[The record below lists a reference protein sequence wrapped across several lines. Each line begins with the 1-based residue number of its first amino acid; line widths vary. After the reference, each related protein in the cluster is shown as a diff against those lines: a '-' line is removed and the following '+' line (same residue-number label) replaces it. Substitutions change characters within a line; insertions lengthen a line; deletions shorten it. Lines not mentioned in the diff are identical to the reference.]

1 MCETD
6 EHREATVE
14 ERIICEVEEED
25 KDASRSS
32 LLSYDDGNTF
42 SRRGRRLRTHL
53 SVAAVAAHT
62 VVPRRQHM
70 SPSRRRRRQ
79 PATVHILGAAVSTSQ
94 DLQLNAF
101 PCCDPRL
108 FCSSTPTGHFAGL
121 RPCRQWGCSFL
132 YPLSFVCDRRV
143 IKRINILCK

>member
-1 MCETD
+1 MNTGKLQLKRGSYVRWRRRTKM
-6 EHREATVE
+6 HPEAPYCRTTTATHSAAV
-14 ERIICEVEEED
+14 
-25 KDASRSS
+25 
-32 LLSYDDGNTF
+32 DDDCAPTF
-42 SRRGRRLRTHL
+42 

-62 VVPRRQHM
+62 VVRRRQHM

-79 PATVHILGAAVSTSQ
+79 PATVHISGAAVSTSQ

>member
-1 MCETD
+1 MNTGKLQLKRGSYVRWRRRTKM
-6 EHREATVE
+6 HPEAPYCRTTTATHSAAVDDDCAPTFLLQQWQH
-14 ERIICEVEEED
+14 I
-25 KDASRSS
+25 
-32 LLSYDDGNTF
+32 LSYDDGNTC
-42 SRRGRRLRTHL
+42 HL
-53 SVAAVAAHT
+53 AGADDNL
-62 VVPRRQHM
+62 Q
-70 SPSRRRRRQ
+70 
-79 PATVHILGAAVSTSQ
+79 TVHISGAAVSTSQ